1 MSDSPPI
8 QSDDWDSVRAA
19 CLAFPKQFK
28 TLLLAT
34 TDADGKPNA
43 SYAPYLNIG
52 GWFYIYISG
61 LAQHTQNIQVSK
73 RASILFIENEEM
85 AEHPFVRKRLTFDC
99 SVTEIYR
106 PSPQFSETLDR
117 FQDMF
122 GHLMKTL
129 RNLAD
134 FHLFCLSPEEANF
147 VLGFG
152 QAYRFSGEELTLIT
166 HRNQKGHTPLKR
178 DVK

>member
-8 QSDDWDSVRAA
+8 QSDDLDTIRAA
-19 CLAFPKQFK
+19 CSTFPKQFK

-43 SYAPYLNIG
+43 SYAPYLNVEG
-52 GWFYIYISG
+52 RFYIYISE
-61 LAQHTQNIQVSK
+61 LAQHTQNIQASK

-85 AEHPFVRKRLTFDC
+85 AEHPFVRKRLTLDC
-99 SVTEIYR
+99 SVTEISR
-106 PSPQFSETLDR
+106 PSPQFAETLDA

-122 GHLMKTL
+122 GGLMKML

-134 FHLFCLSPEEANF
+134 FHLFCLLPQQANF

-152 QAYRFSGEELTLIT
+152 QAYRFSGEELALIT
-166 HRNQKGHTPLKR
+166 HRNGKGHTPLKR